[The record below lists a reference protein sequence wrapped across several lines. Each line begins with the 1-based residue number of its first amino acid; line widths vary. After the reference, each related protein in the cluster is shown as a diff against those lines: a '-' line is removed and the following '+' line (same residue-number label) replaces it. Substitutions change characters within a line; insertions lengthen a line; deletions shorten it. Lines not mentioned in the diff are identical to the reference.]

1 MAVSAIQND
10 NKNHVSYTKSAF
22 VGALT
27 GYCAKYLIPVLPQE
41 KDDVFISELKRI
53 KDDAKAQIGKAK
65 LSFSKKA
72 KPDDLSY
79 LDEFIRSCN
88 ANEKLEI
95 IALKT
100 NIKAIRPTYIF
111 VSAGVILGLAMG
123 FVKNVR
129 AFSAH
134 NINKD

>member
-10 NKNHVSYTKSAF
+10 NNNHVSYTKSAF

-27 GYCAKYLIPVLPQE
+27 GYGAKYLIPILPQE
-41 KDDVFISELKRI
+41 KDDVFNAELKRI
-53 KDDAKAQIGKAK
+53 KDDAKVQIGKAK

-72 KPDDLSY
+72 KSNDLIY
-79 LDEFIRSCN
+79 LDEFIRSCT
-88 ANEKLEI
+88 ANEKIEI
-95 IALKT
+95 NRLKT
-100 NIKAIRPTYIF
+100 NIKAIRPTFIF